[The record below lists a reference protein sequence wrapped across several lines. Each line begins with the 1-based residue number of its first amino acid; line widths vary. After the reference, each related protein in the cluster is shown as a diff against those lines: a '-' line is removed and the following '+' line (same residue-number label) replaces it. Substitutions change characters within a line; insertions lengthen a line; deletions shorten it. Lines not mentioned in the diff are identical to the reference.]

1 MARECRTTTE
11 EWQPAPRYLRIPCTR
26 AYIVHTLTPLPP
38 INCVQSKHEYNIYP
52 PAPHVTLQH
61 HHHHH
66 HHQHNNHQHQPH
78 HQQHRG
84 HEKSATGAKDSD
96 RTSNISDL
104 KVDIRA
110 GSCEP
115 DGGSD
120 GCSGTDS
127 IATRIAA
134 NILGGSAST
143 GPAVGGGVPLAGP
156 VKIPGEYSR

>member
-1 MARECRTTTE
+1 MTCI
-11 EWQPAPRYLRIPCTR
+11 PR
-26 AYIVHTLTPLPP
+26 A
-38 INCVQSKHEYNIYP
+38 
-52 PAPHVTLQH
+52 LQH
-61 HHHHH
+61 HHNNHHH
-66 HHQHNNHQHQPH
+66 HPH
-78 HQQHRG
+78 HPHHHG
-84 HEKSATGAKDSD
+84 HEKSFAGKEID

-134 NILGGSAST
+134 NILGSASSGT
-143 GPAVGGGVPLAGP
+143 GGGGGGGVPLAGP